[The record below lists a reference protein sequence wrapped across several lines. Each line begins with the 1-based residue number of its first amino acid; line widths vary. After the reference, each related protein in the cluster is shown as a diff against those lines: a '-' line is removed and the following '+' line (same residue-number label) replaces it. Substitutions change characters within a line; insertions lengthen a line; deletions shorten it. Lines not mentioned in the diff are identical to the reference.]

1 MVNEDASIKQVFT
14 IKNALSA
21 YVYLITWF
29 LSEFSKLKETKEANI
44 TKNKR
49 RVAKKD
55 RTSDEQ
61 RNELEQNAT

>member
-1 MVNEDASIKQVFT
+1 LVNEDASIKQVFT